1 MVRRSIPLAC
11 AVAGLMSL
19 GVATAVMAWA
29 ESEGAEPP
37 AVSEAPAPA
46 PPRADR
52 GKLAIENPLKE
63 LVARSGSDA
72 STRPVGSATATSTRV
87 PPAEPAA
94 VDVPQTPAAAAAP
107 AAAASPVA
115 RNDAAPP
122 KRRPP
127 DVGKFSIE
135 SPVKALV
142 ASGDVQEALAGLA
155 DAPVEATRAA
165 AQPASTAELSAVS
178 DVQTTDNPAVPPGL
192 VRWHPDLPAARAAA
206 DATGKPVLLFQMIGR
221 LDQRFT

>member
-11 AVAGLMSL
+11 AVAGLMSV
-19 GVATAVMAWA
+19 GVATAVTAWA
-29 ESEGAEPP
+29 ERQGAEPP

-52 GKLAIENPLKE
+52 GKLAIESPLKE

-87 PPAEPAA
+87 PAAEPAA
-94 VDVPQTPAAAAAP
+94 AEAPEDP

-122 KRRPP
+122 KRPP
-127 DVGKFSIE
+127 DPGKYIVE
-135 SPVKALV
+135 SPLKAVV
-142 ASGDVQEALAGLA
+142 AAADVQAALAGA
-155 DAPVEATRAA
+155 AAAPVEATSPAV
-165 AQPASTAELSAVS
+165 QPASTAEPAAVG
-178 DVQTTDNPAVPPGL
+178 DGQAAENPSVAPGL
-192 VRWHPDLPAARAAA
+192 VRWHTDFDQARAAA
-206 DATGKPVLLFQMIGR
+206 DASGKPVLLFQMIGR